1 MADVKWI
8 KITTDI
14 FDDEKFC
21 LIDAMPEAD
30 AIEVIWFKLLV
41 FAGRSNNN
49 GVFFFNDHL
58 AYTDEMLASVFHRP
72 LNTVR
77 MALKT
82 FEQLGMIEVIDG
94 VYAIPNWTKYQSLD
108 AYENKKI
115 RDREY
120 SKKRRAKMRTLIAQH
135 GSYTPEEFE
144 NAKRIFDYKCAYC
157 GKEADRLDADH
168 VVPIESG
175 GSTNINNIV
184 PCCKHCNSSKG
195 GKTIDE
201 WYPKQDFFD
210 NKRYEFIKEYIE
222 SAYSLPTVGR
232 FCSYS
237 LSNSKSLSLDINNI
251 INYLNQRCNTKY
263 RPSTKDTIIHI
274 KARLKEGFT
283 VEDFYTVID
292 KKADEWIGTD
302 YEKFLRP
309 QTLFCKNFES
319 YLNQNIKPTKRKND
333 GEEDY
338 DWDNI

>member
-1 MADVKWI
+1 MSDVKWI
-8 KITTDI
+8 KINTDI
-14 FDDEKFC
+14 FDDEKFY
-21 LIDAMPEAD
+21 LIDAMPNAD
-30 AIEVIWFKLLV
+30 AIELIWFKLLV

-49 GVFFFNDHL
+49 GLFFFNDHI
-58 AYTDEMLASVFHRP
+58 AYTDEMLANIFRRP
-72 LNTVR
+72 VATVR
-77 MALKT
+77 MAINT
-82 FEQLGMIEVIDG
+82 FKSLGMIEEIDG
-94 VYAIPNWTKYQSLD
+94 VYAIPNWTKHQSLD
-108 AYENKKI
+108 AYEKKKE

-120 SKKRRAKMRTLIAQH
+120 QKLRREKQKELVEQKK
-135 GSYTPEEFE
+135 SSD
-144 NAKRIFDYKCAYC
+144 N
-157 GKEADRLDADH
+157 RL
-168 VVPIESG
+168 
-175 GSTNINNIV
+175 
-184 PCCKHCNSSKG
+184 
-195 GKTIDE
+195 
-201 WYPKQDFFD
+201 
-210 NKRYEFIKEYIE
+210 
-222 SAYSLPTVGR
+222 TVGR
-232 FCSYS
+232 DCSYS